1 MTAKK
6 HVIQRMRK
14 ETTEL
19 NKLIDNQKK
28 AISQLEYRLKLLK
41 YNNFVEMENFAGM
54 VDRIKLIFEQEIAWQ
69 ALSKNPNYQLDN
81 LTNIVRIIRNS
92 VDRNNEHYMENN
104 LDNPKVEYFYK
115 QKLARTSK
123 WKKYIKVC

>member
-6 HVIQRMRK
+6 QIIQRMRK

-123 WKKYIKVC
+123 